1 MRKEIEEQLKQA
13 GRAII
18 AATMPISAMEATD
31 LISKLESEG
40 RPLVVFFS
48 ASDHSVYLQQRW
60 QIAFVDNE
68 SLGLTTE
75 LEKGSF
81 CIVPFEGC
89 EFSYRDEV
97 ALPEILRTDK
107 YEATLSILLPSKE
120 RIWLRILRPEE
131 S

>member
-1 MRKEIEEQLKQA
+1 MKQA
-13 GRAII
+13 GEAIA

-40 RPLVVFFS
+40 RTVVVFFR
-48 ASDHSVYLQQRW
+48 ASDHSVYLQQKW

-68 SLGLTTE
+68 SLGLATE
-75 LEKGSF
+75 LEKGNF

-97 ALPEILRTDK
+97 TLPGIFRTDK
-107 YEATLSILLPSKE
+107 YEGTLSISLPSKE
-120 RIWLRILRPEE
+120 RIWLRILRSEE